1 LLIVVPKVLFSI
13 LLSAYYSL
21 RNSMLSGL
29 CDLLADIFL
38 ERKVDAKGEL
48 LFGSDKV
55 EDF

>member
-1 LLIVVPKVLFSI
+1 
-13 LLSAYYSL
+13 
-21 RNSMLSGL
+21 MLSGL